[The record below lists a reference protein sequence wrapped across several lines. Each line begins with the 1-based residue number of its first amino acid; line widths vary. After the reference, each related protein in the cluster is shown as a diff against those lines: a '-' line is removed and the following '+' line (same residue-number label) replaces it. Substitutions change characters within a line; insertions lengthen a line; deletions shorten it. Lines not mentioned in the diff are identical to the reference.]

1 MRTTGTCI
9 VGLLALPSYAAAQDL
24 PTMPPAGYFNA
35 VAANPKGTVDNIT
48 YGSSYAARVYTPP
61 GYSESTKYPVMYLMH
76 GMGGS
81 ERSWHDNDLYAH
93 IQLDN
98 LIAEGVVDPFILVFT
113 RNDYNNWNFASIL
126 IDELIPHVEEN
137 YSVCADPDN
146 RALGGLSMGGMQT
159 INIGLPNA
167 DVFHYLMPSSS
178 APGIQGESQLFPDD
192 GELARANL
200 KLIFFSCGSGEVGSY
215 GCNNNNTVKG
225 HSETNGLGDIIEE
238 YIFEGGG
245 HDRNTWR
252 PSFWNYAQLAHRA
265 GFTNLAAS
273 CGGGTGGAGGMGG
286 SAGGGGSAGIGTGG
300 GGAAGA
306 NGGTNANGGSAG
318 EGGGSSGAGNG
329 AGGSLAGGAGGT
341 DIQGGMAGMS
351 GSGTTGGATSTT
363 GGAASGS
370 SGMGGATSTT
380 GGTAGSTS
388 TTGGTAGSS
397 ATTGGTAPTTGG
409 AAPMAGSS
417 NAGGAETPVEDSGC
431 ACSLPG
437 SQSNTSPFALFAA
450 AAAVVFGRA
459 RRQRRNLRG

>member
-98 LIAEGVVDPFILVFT
+98 LIAEGSVDPFILVFT

-273 CGGGTGGAGGMGG
+273 CGGGAGGMGG
-286 SAGGGGSAGIGTGG
+286 SAGMAGSAGTAQGG

-306 NGGTNANGGSAG
+306 NGGTNASGGSAG
-318 EGGGSSGAGNG
+318 DGGGSSGTGNS
-329 AGGSLAGGAGGT
+329 AGGSSSSSGGAGGT
-341 DIQGGMAGMS
+341 DTQGGMAGMS
-351 GSGTTGGATSTT
+351 GSGMTGGAPAT
-363 GGAASGS
+363 GGAASGA
-370 SGMGGATSTT
+370 SGTGGATSTT

-388 TTGGTAGSS
+388 TTGGTAGSTS
-397 ATTGGTAPTTGG
+397 TTGGTAPTTGG